1 MKLYIYSRY
10 GLIALLCALVSC
22 PFPKSFAQWQQTNG
36 PFGGGHIS
44 CMAIDQTGTL
54 YTNAIGAGLFRSN
67 NNGDSWELVSE
78 DIGPDLIVSPSG
90 VLYTNSSGVSRS
102 YDQGETWEAAN
113 SGLLNEWGEIVPVI
127 SIACDQEGLLYAG
140 TIHGTESEAG
150 VYVSQDGGDS
160 WVFHDIAPT
169 NYMEYCELEVNED
182 GHVYLGSNDMLK
194 MSTDNGESW
203 EDLNAISAPSG
214 VNCITFDTNG
224 ILYAAPR
231 WDMGVY
237 RTTDN
242 TQTWELITED
252 EVSSIG
258 VNENNHLFI
267 GTEFGGMKR
276 SSDGGSSWEAIN
288 SGLPFQQ
295 LSFILSNNNTI
306 FTAGYSPYRSTNNG
320 DHWEEKAE
328 GLIISNISSITVDT
342 DGSIY
347 ALTDK
352 IWRSDDKGSSWI
364 DISDTVSWNYT
375 KIVAHNNEIY
385 LSVNSFF
392 SGRLLKSSNNGE
404 TWEQLSIFD
413 GKITDFEFNSNG
425 KIFAITALSGIYKS
439 SDGGYSWTITNFPQ
453 SDYTDISISINRTIL
468 ASQSYAPF
476 YVYRSDDEGVSSTQT
491 YTDSPWNAVR
501 RIVAGKEDTFFIE
514 SNGKL
519 FRSQDNGFTWS
530 NVTELFPGNPFL
542 RIVETDYKGIL
553 YAGDFNDFYRSTDFG
568 LTWSTFNSGSPEL
581 PGVQSF
587 TSSEKNGILY
597 AGTISKGVWA
607 NGIYVDVQNHY
618 ITSSISAYPNPA
630 SEFITIDY
638 PSFKPGI
645 PAIASIYN
653 VQGSLLRTIQ
663 LQGVNNRI
671 SLQGL
676 NSGLYL
682 ISVNDVN
689 TIKVMV
695 K

>member
-1 MKLYIYSRY
+1 MKLHTYSKY
-10 GLIALLCALVSC
+10 GLITLLCALVSC

-36 PFGGGHIS
+36 PFGGGYIS

-54 YTNAIGAGLFRSN
+54 YTNARGAGLFRSI

-90 VLYTNSSGVSRS
+90 VLYTNSLGVSRS
-102 YDQGETWEAAN
+102 YDQGETWEPAN
-113 SGLLNEWGEIVPVI
+113 SGLLNDWGEIVPVI

-160 WVFHDIAPT
+160 WVFHDISPT
-169 NYMEYCELEVNED
+169 NYMEFCELEVNDD

-203 EDLNAISAPSG
+203 EDLNAIPAPSG
-214 VNCITFDTNG
+214 VNCITFDTSG

-231 WDMGVY
+231 WDIGVY
-237 RTTDN
+237 RSTDN
-242 TQTWELITED
+242 TQTWELIIED

-258 VNENNHLFI
+258 VNDVNQLFI

-276 SSDGGSSWEAIN
+276 SSDGGSSWEIIN
-288 SGLPFQQ
+288 NGLPLQQ
-295 LSFILSNNNTI
+295 LSFILSNDNTI
-306 FTAGYSPYRSTNNG
+306 FAAGFSPYRSTNNG
-320 DHWEEKAE
+320 DEWEEKAE

-342 DGSIY
+342 EGSIY

-352 IWRSDDKGSSWI
+352 IWRSNDKGSSWI
-364 DISDTVSWNYT
+364 DISDTVTWDYT
-375 KIVAHNNEIY
+375 KILAHDNDIY
-385 LSVNSFF
+385 LSVNSFV
-392 SGRLLKSSNNGE
+392 SGRLLKSSNNGA
-404 TWEQLSIFD
+404 TWEQLSIID

-425 KIFAITALSGIYKS
+425 KIFAIASLSGIYKS
-439 SDGGYSWTITNFPQ
+439 LDGGYTWAITNFPQ
-453 SDYTDISISINRTIL
+453 TDYTDISISTNGTIL
-468 ASQSYAPF
+468 ASQSYSPF

-491 YTDSPWNAVR
+491 YTESPWNAVR

-519 FRSQDNGFTWS
+519 FRSEDNGFTWS

-542 RIVETDYKGIL
+542 RIIETDYKGVL
-553 YAGDFNDFYRSTDFG
+553 YAGDYYDFYRSDDFG
-568 LTWSTFNSGSPEL
+568 LSWSTFNSGNPEL

-587 TSSEKNGILY
+587 TSCEKKGILY
-597 AGTISKGVWA
+597 AGTVSKGVWS
-607 NGIYVDVQNHY
+607 NGIYVDVQNHNF
-618 ITSSISAYPNPA
+618 TSSISAYPNPA

-645 PAIASIYN
+645 PAIASVYSI
-653 VQGSLLRTIQ
+653 QGSLLRTIQ

-682 ISVNDVN
+682 ISVNDHN
-689 TIKVMV
+689 AIKVMI

>member
-1 MKLYIYSRY
+1 
-10 GLIALLCALVSC
+10 
-22 PFPKSFAQWQQTNG
+22 
-36 PFGGGHIS
+36 
-44 CMAIDQTGTL
+44 
-54 YTNAIGAGLFRSN
+54 
-67 NNGDSWELVSE
+67 LVSE